1 MLYFKYI
8 KHGPLK
14 DKFSAKET
22 NEKSDGHETSHLES
36 IRFITNKGFHHD
48 SSGQPRSRTHCPIQ
62 VNRRQRLP
70 DYPSSFTNDPLSPST
85 WRAMSAE
92 IGNRTIHVCAET
104 RELIR
109 SLIRKF
115 ANTGFE
121 TRLEEEHGSLEIL
134 CEPISPPDIA
144 DPFPLSSR
152 LIFVPP
158 FDQIFFSLFS
168 PLLSTFSSLARAW
181 ARVARMRRFFFEI
194 RVGRERR
201 DKRWLQFVSLEGA
214 VISS

>member
-48 SSGQPRSRTHCPIQ
+48 SCGQPRSRTHCPIQ

-70 DYPSSFTNDPLSPST
+70 DYPSSFTNDPLSRPRDGRCQPKLEIERST
-85 WRAMSAE
+85 R
-92 IGNRTIHVCAET
+92 AET

-109 SLIRKF
+109 SLIQ
-115 ANTGFE
+115 
-121 TRLEEEHGSLEIL
+121 
-134 CEPISPPDIA
+134 
-144 DPFPLSSR
+144 SSR
-152 LIFVPP
+152 IPASKRGLKK
-158 FDQIFFSLFS
+158 S
-168 PLLSTFSSLARAW
+168 
-181 ARVARMRRFFFEI
+181 VA
-194 RVGRERR
+194 
-201 DKRWLQFVSLEGA
+201 A
-214 VISS
+214 A

>member
-1 MLYFKYI
+1 MLCFKYI

-36 IRFITNKGFHHD
+36 VRFITNKGFHHD
-48 SSGQPRSRTHCPIQ
+48 SCGQPRSRTHCPIQ

-92 IGNRTIHVCAET
+92 IGNRTIHACGDT
-104 RELIR
+104 RAHPFLDP
-109 SLIRKF
+109 KF

-121 TRLEEEHGSLEIL
+121 TRLEEERGSGLKSCVNL
-134 CEPISPPDIA
+134 FRSWY
-144 DPFPLSSR
+144 PFPVSSR
-152 LIFVPP
+152 LIFVLP
-158 FDQIFFSLFS
+158 FDQIFFFLFS
-168 PLLSTFSSLARAW
+168 PLLSIFSPLARTW
-181 ARVARMRRFFFEI
+181 ATVARMRHFFFEI
-194 RVGRERR
+194 R
-201 DKRWLQFVSLEGA
+201 
-214 VISS
+214 